1 MTGATSAKRGLGPWI
16 DNALSCSLQL
26 AALYQCVLDDI
37 DHWHLEHVVR
47 QLASRNS
54 WWCRCSRHAP
64 SAQHL
69 APQPAIANGPQR
81 TPARTKVAERPDQMT
96 LLPIVCISAP
106 TVMEPLVLLSRPR
119 PLKAKTVVASG
130 LPRCSKPFRATPS
143 EPSNG
148 FSAQLSWLLLLVVLT
163 LANHVA
169 FCPVCSAL
177 PCSMPFFQL
186 RPGRLWH
193 LSKT

>member
-1 MTGATSAKRGLGPWI
+1 MSMLPVCTQHP
-16 DNALSCSLQL
+16 
-26 AALYQCVLDDI
+26 
-37 DHWHLEHVVR
+37 
-47 QLASRNS
+47 
-54 WWCRCSRHAP
+54 AP
-64 SAQHL
+64 STQY
-69 APQPAIANGPQR
+69 PTPRPATANGPREHPLGPKQQR
-81 TPARTKVAERPDQMT
+81 GPGDQMT

-169 FCPVCSAL
+169 LCPVRSAL

>member
-1 MTGATSAKRGLGPWI
+1 M
-16 DNALSCSLQL
+16 DNALSGSLQL
-26 AALYQCVLDDI
+26 AALYQCVLDEI
-37 DHWHLEHVVR
+37 GHWYLEHVVC

-54 WWCRCSRHAP
+54 RWCRCSQ
-64 SAQHL
+64 SVCAQHP
-69 APQPAIANGPQR
+69 APRPATANGPQG
-81 TPARTKVAERPDQMT
+81 TPTRTKAAERPDQMT

-163 LANHVA
+163 LTNHVA
-169 FCPVCSAL
+169 FFPVCSAL